1 MNALPRVIGFCG
13 HRNAGK
19 DECAKILHRKYGY
32 VVRGFSDPV
41 YEQLAI
47 LNPIIRMIDHMGAFG
62 IIEYGTAVS
71 GFGAD
76 YAKRHS
82 DDVRRYLRL
91 LGTECG
97 RHIHGE
103 DCWLKIMD
111 TRMRRDERTVI
122 QGIRFP
128 NEVSF
133 LRAQPD
139 SLLICVQSKRE
150 QPPDPTHVSEVSIDP
165 AAEADYIIRNDSS
178 LLDLEAELERVIDSY
193 LFWRDS
199 DAAL

>member
-1 MNALPRVIGFCG
+1 MNLPKVIGFCG
-13 HRNAGK
+13 NRNAGK
-19 DECAKILHRKYGY
+19 DECCKILHKKYGFT
-32 VVRGFSDPV
+32 VRGFSDPV

-47 LNPIIRMIDHMGAFG
+47 LNPVIRVNDHDVTYTSEEFN
-62 IIEYGTAVS
+62 TAVTV
-71 GFGAD
+71 FGVD
-76 YAKRHS
+76 YVKRHS

-97 RHIHGE
+97 RRFHGE

-111 TRMRRDERTVI
+111 TRMRLDERTAI

-139 SLLICVQSKRE
+139 SLLICVQSTRE
-150 QPPDPTHVSEVSIDP
+150 QPADPTHESEVAIDP
-165 AAEADYIIRNDSS
+165 VKESDYIIRNDGT
-178 LLDLEAELERVIDSY
+178 LLDLEAELERVIDAY
-193 LFWRDS
+193 LFWREY
-199 DAAL
+199 A

>member
-1 MNALPRVIGFCG
+1 MNLPRVIGFCG

-47 LNPIIRMIDHMGAFG
+47 LNPIIRVNDHDAVYTAD
-62 IIEYGTAVS
+62 EYNAVVAVY
-71 GFGAD
+71 GVD
-76 YAKRHS
+76 YVKRHS
-82 DDVRRYLRL
+82 YEVRCYLQL

-97 RHIHGE
+97 RHVHGE

-111 TRMRRDERTVI
+111 ARMRLDERTVI

-133 LRAQPD
+133 TRAQPD
-139 SLLICVQSKRE
+139 SLLICVQSKLE
-150 QPPDPTHVSEVSIDP
+150 QPPDPTHISEVSIDP
-165 AAEADYIIRNDSS
+165 AAEADYIIRNDGS

-199 DAAL
+199 DAVV

>member
-1 MNALPRVIGFCG
+1 MNLPRVIGFCG
-13 HRNAGK
+13 NRGAGK

-32 VVRGFSDPV
+32 KVRGFSDPV

-47 LNPIIRMIDHMGAFG
+47 LNPLIMVYHTTIAPDERRYLSVCS
-62 IIEYGTAVS
+62 EYGV
-71 GFGAD
+71 D
-76 YAKRHS
+76 YVKRHS
-82 DDVRRYLRL
+82 YEVRCYLQL

-97 RHIHGE
+97 RHVHGE

-111 TRMRRDERTVI
+111 TRMRLDERTVI
-122 QGIRFP
+122 QGIRFK

-133 LRAQPD
+133 TRAQPD

-150 QPPDPTHVSEVSIDP
+150 QPPDPTHISEVSIDP
-165 AAEADYIIRNDSS
+165 AAEADYIIRNDGS

-199 DAAL
+199 DAVV

>member
-1 MNALPRVIGFCG
+1 MKIRCIGFAG
-13 HRNAGK
+13 NRGAGK
-19 DECAKILHRKYGY
+19 DECCKILHKKYGFTS
-32 VVRGFSDPV
+32 RGFSDPV

-47 LNPIIRMIDHMGAFG
+47 LNPVVRVSDHGG
-62 IIEYGTAVS
+62 IYAAAEYETVVS
-71 GFGAD
+71 IFGAD
-76 YAKRHS
+76 YVKRHS

-97 RHIHGE
+97 RRFFGE

-111 TRMRRDERTVI
+111 TRMRLDERTAI

-139 SLLICVQSKRE
+139 SLLICVQSTRE
-150 QPPDPTHVSEVSIDP
+150 QPADPAHESEVAIDP
-165 AAEADYIIRNDSS
+165 AKEADYIIRNDGT
-178 LLDLEAELERVIDSY
+178 LLDLEAELERVIDAY
-193 LFWRDS
+193 LFWREYV
-199 DAAL
+199 

>member
-1 MNALPRVIGFCG
+1 MNLPRVIGFCG

-47 LNPIIRMIDHMGAFG
+47 LNPIICVNDHDAVYTAD
-62 IIEYGTAVS
+62 EYNAVVAVY
-71 GFGAD
+71 GVD
-76 YAKRHS
+76 YVKRHS

-97 RHIHGE
+97 RHVHGE

-111 TRMRRDERTVI
+111 ARMRLDERTVI

-133 LRAQPD
+133 TRAQPD

-150 QPPDPTHVSEVSIDP
+150 QPPDPTHISEVSIDP
-165 AAEADYIIRNDSS
+165 AAEADYIIRNDGS

-199 DAAL
+199 DAVV

>member
-1 MNALPRVIGFCG
+1 MNLPRVIGFCG

-19 DECAKILHRKYGY
+19 DECARILHRKYGY
-32 VVRGFSDPV
+32 VVRGFSDPI
-41 YEQLAI
+41 YELLAI
-47 LNPIIRMIDHMGAFG
+47 LNPIIRVNDHDVTYTAE
-62 IIEYGTAVS
+62 EYNTAVS
-71 GFGAD
+71 VFGID
-76 YAKRHS
+76 YVKRHS

-97 RHIHGE
+97 RDVHGQ

-111 TRMRRDERTVI
+111 TRMRLDERTAI

-139 SLLICVQSKRE
+139 SLLICVQNKRE
-150 QPPDPTHVSEVSIDP
+150 QPPDAGHISETAINPTT
-165 AAEADYIIRNDSS
+165 EADFTIRNDGT
-178 LLDLEAELERVIDSY
+178 LLDLEAELEKVIDGY
-193 LFWRDS
+193 LFWRDYG
-199 DAAL
+199 AV

>member
-1 MNALPRVIGFCG
+1 MSLPRVIGFCG
-13 HRNAGK
+13 NRNSGK
-19 DECAKILHRKYGY
+19 DECCKILNRKYGFKI
-32 VVRGFSDPV
+32 RGFSDPV

-47 LNPIIRMIDHMGAFG
+47 LNPVIRMVDHLGAFG
-62 IIEYGTAVS
+62 IIEYETAVS
-71 GFGAD
+71 GFGID

-97 RHIHGE
+97 RRIHGE

-111 TRMRRDERTVI
+111 TRMRLDERTAI

-139 SLLICVQSKRE
+139 SLLICVQSTRE
-150 QPPDPTHVSEVSIDP
+150 QPADPTHESEVAIDP
-165 AAEADYIIRNDSS
+165 AKEADYIIRNDGT
-178 LLDLEAELERVIDSY
+178 LLDLEAELERVIDAY
-193 LFWRDS
+193 LFWRDYG
-199 DAAL
+199 AV

>member
-1 MNALPRVIGFCG
+1 MKIRCIGFAG
-13 HRNAGK
+13 NRNSGK
-19 DECAKILHRKYGY
+19 DECCKILNRKYGFTI
-32 VVRGFSDPV
+32 RGFSDPV

-47 LNPIIRMIDHMGAFG
+47 LNPTIELTSIRLQDDYPKIPYLDAVCDCGID
-62 IIEYGTAVS
+62 YV
-71 GFGAD
+71 
-76 YAKRHS
+76 KRHS

-97 RHIHGE
+97 RRFFGE

-111 TRMRRDERTVI
+111 TRMRLDERTAI

-139 SLLICVQSKRE
+139 SLLICVQSTRE
-150 QPPDPTHVSEVSIDP
+150 QPADPAHESEVAIDP
-165 AAEADYIIRNDSS
+165 VKEADYIIRNDGT
-178 LLDLEAELERVIDSY
+178 LLDLEAELERVIDAY
-193 LFWRDS
+193 LFWRDYG
-199 DAAL
+199 AV